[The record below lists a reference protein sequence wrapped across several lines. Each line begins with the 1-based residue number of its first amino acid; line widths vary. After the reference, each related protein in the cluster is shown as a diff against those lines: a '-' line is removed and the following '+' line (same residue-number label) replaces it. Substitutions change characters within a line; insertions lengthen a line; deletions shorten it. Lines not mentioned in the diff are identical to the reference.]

1 MKIIGIINEYNLS
14 DRQIEKLRIYR
25 KVRGL
30 LFKRKDTLVCVEE
43 DSHNLRNLL
52 VLPGGTV
59 DNGESSIKAF
69 QREILEETGCL
80 MKEIKVLG
88 VMKVIKKRYL
98 SYTICYVAKINRKR
112 KKLNLTIEEIK
123 NKTRPVEIKIEMAI
137 KRIQK
142 EYNKS
147 PNDYSL
153 RFLMILKYFFN
164 HPKIQ
169 IPSINT

>member
-1 MKIIGIINEYNLS
+1 MKIIGVINEYNLS
-14 DRQIEKLRIYR
+14 DRQIKKLRVCR

-30 LFKRKDTLVCVEE
+30 VFRRKDILICIQE
-43 DSHNLRNLL
+43 DSHNLKNLL
-52 VLPGGTV
+52 GLPGGTV
-59 DNGESSIKAF
+59 DNGESSIRAF

-88 VMKVIKKRYL
+88 IMKVIKKRYL

-123 NKTRPVEIKIEMAI
+123 NKTRPLEIKIETAI
-137 KRIQK
+137 QRIQK

-164 HPKIQ
+164 QPKIRT
-169 IPSINT
+169 SNNT